1 MNLESP
7 RVTVGKSAQ
16 ELFDLLSDVRN
27 FEKLMPENIAKFE
40 VLDDD
45 SFVFGLSGMP
55 EIKLK
60 MKEKV
65 APTKLVLGAASD
77 KLPFT
82 LEADIN
88 PLSENS
94 SNVQLLFE
102 GEFNAMMAMMIKGPI
117 GIAQTGLLIGGDGLV
132 ELFLAAAFSPSRQ
145 KPIAPRKP
153 GQMMPRIEP
162 RKGIGYLDKRLPI
175 LRNNKEWPGRKEIG
189 SAFRVTEAAS
199 GIQVVWVG

>member
-7 RVTVGKSAQ
+7 RVTVGKSAKD
-16 ELFDLLSDVRN
+16 LFDLLSDVRN

-40 VLDDD
+40 VLGDD

-77 KLPFT
+77 KLAFT

-88 PLSENS
+88 SLSENS

-117 GIAQTGLLIGGDGLV
+117 GKFIET
-132 ELFLAAAFSPSRQ
+132 LAVN
-145 KPIAPRKP
+145 
-153 GQMMPRIEP
+153 MP
-162 RKGIGYLDKRLPI
+162 KL
-175 LRNNKEWPGRKEIG
+175 
-189 SAFRVTEAAS
+189 
-199 GIQVVWVG
+199 